1 MSSLVND
8 LQNRDEVLYASPNY
22 AFQISENYYPDD
34 SRWKNEW
41 SNIPGGENWG
51 MEAIDVPGA
60 WEYRNQ
66 MQPVNVGILDLM
78 FDVNH
83 KDLNFVEQ
91 PLGNVA
97 ATSGEWDNHGTH
109 VAGTI
114 AATFDNGTGVTG
126 VLPKVNLYGVSA
138 RGLEKNKYSYV
149 QSLEM
154 AFYYLVVK
162 KNCSVINFSM
172 SVDTLT
178 FCAAKDDKYN
188 EELKKIAG
196 RHFRI
201 F

>member
-1 MSSLVND
+1 MIPDGKMSGVIFLV
-8 LQNRDEVLYASPNY
+8 E
-22 AFQISENYYPDD
+22 
-34 SRWKNEW
+34 
-41 SNIPGGENWG
+41 ENWG

-114 AATFDNGTGVTG
+114 AATFD
-126 VLPKVNLYGVSA
+126 K
-138 RGLEKNKYSYV
+138 GLELQEWLAKSKFVQECHNADLKYV
-149 QSLEM
+149 E
-154 AFYYLVVK
+154 
-162 KNCSVINFSM
+162 
-172 SVDTLT
+172 
-178 FCAAKDDKYN
+178 
-188 EELKKIAG
+188 KKISIALSGNG
-196 RHFRI
+196 RRLFTI
-201 F
+201 